1 MSQSQTTSSGSA
13 FGRAVGAFFRFLVR
27 LLFVIVVGVLIGLGL
42 FYGVPWLYRQLV
54 LPVQEQGT
62 RITALEEQWNQA
74 QDQSRTENKR
84 LQDRLTA
91 LEEQVTQ
98 LKEEHA
104 SQVQAQADLKQRLE
118 GQETRLAQLEKDLA
132 AQTATLTTLR
142 DTLRQETASW
152 QTGRESAAAQLNALE
167 GRLALLQAAHDLLK
181 VRLLL
186 LEENPGAARLAVA
199 LAVAHLDQASTWLPD
214 QASALALLRQ
224 RAVELDG
231 LIAERSFRVGA
242 DLETLWSAVVDL
254 TVPGAAAAGF
264 LTPTVTVTPTL
275 GAPAVLTPTVT
286 PAP

>member
-242 DLETLWSAVVDL
+242 DLETLWSAVVEL

-264 LTPTVTVTPTL
+264 LTPTMTVTPTL

>member
-1 MSQSQTTSSGSA
+1 
-13 FGRAVGAFFRFLVR
+13 VGAFFRFLVR

-242 DLETLWSAVVDL
+242 DLETLWSAVVEL

>member
-1 MSQSQTTSSGSA
+1 MSQSQTTPSGSS

-104 SQVQAQADLKQRLE
+104 SQMQAQADLKQRLE
-118 GQETRLAQLEKDLA
+118 GQETRLTQLEKDLA
-132 AQTATLTTLR
+132 AQTAALTTLR
-142 DTLRQETASW
+142 DTLKQETAVW
-152 QTGRESAAAQLNALE
+152 QTERESAAAQLNALE

-199 LAVAHLDQASTWLPD
+199 LAVAHLDQASMWLPD
-214 QASALALLRQ
+214 QASTLALLRQ

-254 TVPGAAAAGF
+254 TVPGAAAASF

>member
-242 DLETLWSAVVDL
+242 DLETLWSAVVEL

>member
-1 MSQSQTTSSGSA
+1 MSQSQTTSGGSS

-62 RITALEEQWNQA
+62 RITALEERWTQA
-74 QDQSRTENKR
+74 QDQSQTENKR

-91 LEEQVTQ
+91 LEEQFTQ

-104 SQVQAQADLKQRLE
+104 SQGQTQAELQQRLKD
-118 GQETRLAQLEKDLA
+118 QETRLTQLEKDLA
-132 AQTATLTTLR
+132 AQTAALTTLR
-142 DTLRQETASW
+142 DTLKQETAGW
-152 QTGRESAAAQLNALE
+152 QTERESAAARLNALE

-199 LAVAHLDQASTWLPD
+199 LAVAHLDQAGIWLPD
-214 QASALALLRQ
+214 QAAALTALRQ
-224 RAVELDG
+224 RAVALDG

-254 TVPGAAAAGF
+254 TVPGASSVGF

-275 GAPAVLTPTVT
+275 VAPAVLTPTVT
-286 PAP
+286 PTP